1 MSYDEN
7 NLIEIICGP
16 MFAGKTEKLIE
27 IIKKLKNLNKKVLV
41 FKSYLDTRFS
51 KKQELISHNQN
62 TINSFVI
69 KKSKEILDF
78 IKNDTEVIVIDE
90 AQFLDNQ
97 IVDIVDSLAN
107 KNIKFIIAGLDLD
120 FRGKPFG
127 SMPNLLAIADKVT
140 KLKSVCSV
148 SGKPANR
155 TQRLINQKPAK
166 NSEPIIMTEKNK
178 IVKYEPRNRKYHELK
193 NK

>member
-1 MSYDEN
+1 MLYDKN
-7 NLIEIICGP
+7 NLVEIICGP

-27 IIKKLKNLNKKVLV
+27 IVKKLKKLNKKLLV
-41 FKSYLDTRFS
+41 FKSHLDTRFS
-51 KKQELISHNQN
+51 KKQQLVSHNLN

-78 IKNDTEVIVIDE
+78 IKIDTEVIIIDE

-97 IVDIVDSLAN
+97 IVDIVDDLAN

-127 SMPNLLAIADKVT
+127 PMPALLAIADKVT
-140 KLKSVCSV
+140 KLRSVCSI
-148 SGKPANR
+148 SGEPANR
-155 TQRLINQKPAK
+155 TQRLINQKPSK
-166 NSEPIIMTEKNK
+166 NNEPIIMTEENT
-178 IVKYEPRNRKYHELK
+178 IVKYEPRTRKYHK
-193 NK
+193 FQK